1 MKNTTTIFKLFFFT
15 LILTSCTES
24 EILLSEDEPFA
35 LSRFVPCSFDFNTT
49 TANQTI
55 NIDCDYD
62 LAGAIINFPEN
73 VTLQFNG
80 GTVTNGTIVFKNGF
94 ISGEL
99 LNITLNVEGS
109 ASLLNATF
117 FFNPD
122 KWGIVQGRTSD
133 ANALINRD
141 NTNVALAMVKRLGAT
156 IFDVDD
162 IDAYFDVQADNYN
175 RSTEES
181 LILPSDFHFRMTNN
195 SHLRVQVNAKPAYAL
210 LSAEAQQNVTITGGH
225 IWGDRYEH
233 IYATGTEGDT
243 HEFGYGIYFRGVIN
257 GLVDNVALRE
267 HTGDGL
273 IVQSTKWRNDDGS
286 EKPGETYSKNI
297 TLSNCFIDKNRR
309 NNISLTD
316 VDGMVIEDNIISNG
330 GDGGPWSSTEGF
342 NYKGVLPRYNID
354 FEAINHTDDAG
365 DLRYT
370 EIVTNVIV
378 RNNAFSGSF
387 NGDIDLYKCWDV
399 EIHNNTFDAS
409 IANVASF
416 NIQIHDNVFTNTKP
430 EVSDRK
436 FAFQINEKIRS
447 DGTDYNVNY
456 EIYNN
461 TITGYEN
468 GIKLGGSNQSVYN
481 NTINECRTGIM
492 LLNGHDN
499 TFSNNHI
506 TSDISGSRG
515 YYSLSGGAYMRNSTI
530 TGDVIRVNEYGVL
543 LQTANVGE
551 TTNRLTF
558 DGCTF
563 TAYKGVEF
571 RDSNNITVRNSTY
584 SDYTN
589 KASTNILLENNN

>member
-1 MKNTTTIFKLFFFT
+1 MKNTITFIRIILFS
-15 LILTSCTES
+15 LIITSCTQNE
-24 EILLSEDEPFA
+24 LSIPEDESFI
-35 LSRFVPCSFDFNTT
+35 LSRFVPCNFDFNST

-62 LAGAIINFPEN
+62 LEGATINFPEN
-73 VTLQFNG
+73 VTLQYNG
-80 GTVTNGTIVFKNGF
+80 GSITNGTVILKNGF

-99 LNITLNVEGS
+99 LNITLAVEGS
-109 ASLLNATF
+109 AALLNTTF
-117 FFNPD
+117 FFDPN
-122 KWGIVQGRTSD
+122 KWGIVQGTTSD
-133 ANALINRD
+133 GNALINRD
-141 NTNVALAMVKRLGAT
+141 NTNVAIVLVKRLGAV
-156 IFDVDD
+156 IFDVDN

-175 RSTEES
+175 RSTSES

-195 SHLRVQVNAKPAYAL
+195 SHLRVQTNAKPAYAL
-210 LSAEAQQNVTITGGH
+210 LSAQAQQNVTITGGH

-243 HEFGYGIYFRGVIN
+243 HEFGYGVYFRGVIN
-257 GLVDNVALRE
+257 GIVDNVELRE
-267 HTGDGL
+267 CTGDGF

-297 TLSNCFIDKNRR
+297 RLSNCFIDKNRR

-330 GDGGPWSSTEGF
+330 GDGGPWNSSEGY

-354 FEAINHTDDAG
+354 FEAINHTDDTG

-370 EIVTNVIV
+370 EIVQNIIV
-378 RNNAFSGSF
+378 RNNAFSGAF

-416 NIQIHDNVFTNTKP
+416 DIQIHDNVFTNTRP
-430 EVSDRK
+430 ELSDRK
-436 FAFQINEKIRS
+436 FAFQIKELIRS
-447 DGTDYNVNY
+447 DGSDYNVNY

-461 TITGYEN
+461 TITRYEN
-468 GIKLGGSNQSVYN
+468 GIKLGGTNQTVYN

-492 LLNGHDN
+492 FLNGSDN
-499 TFSNNHI
+499 VFYDNVI

-515 YYSLSGGAYMRNSTI
+515 YYSLNGGAYMRNTVV
-530 TGDVIRVNEYGVL
+530 TNDVIRVNEFGLL

-558 DGCTF
+558 NECTF
-563 TAYKGVEF
+563 TAYKGIEL
-571 RDSNNITVRNSTY
+571 RNSNNITIENSTF

-589 KASTNILLENNN
+589 KESTNIILENNN